1 VESFSF
7 DEGGSISSSQIYQ
20 AFGLVRPF
28 NAEVEA
34 IVVNTGDAEDNL
46 FISDSAVSELFILNG
61 GQDVIKLLQN
71 TSDTAAVDYVS
82 DFQMSEDQLD
92 LSEFLKSSQI
102 NSSNLDDYL
111 QVSYDENFKTNTV
124 RISSDANGN
133 SQEIFVLTN
142 QAEYLSVHDLLLNQ
156 SIVYWLLW

>member
-28 NAEVEA
+28 NAEAEA
-34 IVVNTGDAEDNL
+34 AVVNTGDAEDNL
-46 FISDSAVSELFILNG
+46 FISDSAVSELFILNE

-71 TSDTAAVDYVS
+71 TSGTAAVDYVS
-82 DFQMSEDQLD
+82 DFKMSEDQLD

-102 NSSNLDDYL
+102 NVSNLDDYL

-124 RISSDANGN
+124 RISSEANGN

-142 QAEYLSVHDLLLNQ
+142 QAEYVSVQDLLLNQ
-156 SIVYWLLW
+156 SIVY